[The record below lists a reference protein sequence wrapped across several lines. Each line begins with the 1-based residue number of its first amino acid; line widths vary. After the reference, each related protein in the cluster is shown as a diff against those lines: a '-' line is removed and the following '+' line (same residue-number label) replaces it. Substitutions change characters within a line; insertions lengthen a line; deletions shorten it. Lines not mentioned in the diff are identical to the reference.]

1 MWLKMQW
8 FDVDLHVGLHTCIY
22 IRIAGKV
29 PAHMDFLDVFMHMYL
44 ENKCKPSLVLRP
56 EEEEEN
62 GPGFSCLRM

>member
-8 FDVDLHVGLHTCIY
+8 FDVYLGLHTCIY

-44 ENKCKPSLVLRP
+44 ESMCKPSLVLRP

-62 GPGFSCLRM
+62 GAGFSCLRM